1 MYIDMDNISD
11 FREQDFIKMYK
22 WHYMTNGSGLTGV
35 ESDVFRFLLSVMDER
50 NISMPSKKKR
60 EQFCVAR
67 AIDKYQISKAI
78 GRIRDCGYLE
88 ALGRGEYLVNPLV
101 ASRVKRDDLVKII
114 VEHADKVVAM
124 VERHNATVS
133 A

>member
-1 MYIDMDNISD
+1 MYIDMDNIND

-22 WHYMTNGSGLTGV
+22 WHYMATGSGLTGV
-35 ESDVFRFLLSVMDER
+35 ESDVLRFLLSQMDDR
-50 NISMPSKKKR
+50 NVSAPSKRKR
-60 EQFCVAR
+60 EQFYLARGICKVQMSR
-67 AIDKYQISKAI
+67 AIA
-78 GRIRDCGYLE
+78 RIRACGYVE
-88 ALGRGEYLVNPLV
+88 QLGRGEYLVNPLV

-114 VEHADKVVAM
+114 VEHADKVVDM

>member
-1 MYIDMDNISD
+1 M
-11 FREQDFIKMYK
+11 
-22 WHYMTNGSGLTGV
+22 
-35 ESDVFRFLLSVMDER
+35 LSLMDER
-50 NISMPSKKKR
+50 NIAMPSKKKR
-60 EQFCVAR
+60 EQFCIAR
-67 AIDKYQISKAI
+67 SIDKYQISKAI

-88 ALGRGEYLVNPLV
+88 PLGRGEYLVNPLV